1 MRSFK
6 LVGAATACALA
17 LSACGGGDSS
27 SSSSPDEVLIGGTY
41 PLTGP
46 LADDGQEMV
55 NAIKMAVADVNDA
68 GGIKSLDGTEVVF
81 KAKDSTGAPE
91 QAAKNTQALI
101 DEGSSAII
109 GAWLSSNTL
118 ATTQVAERAKVPHIV
133 DQSQAPEL
141 IERGY
146 QYTFRVMFDPPRVAK
161 AANDF
166 VEHVNDE
173 WGLNGKAVYLHE
185 DSAFGTSQSEYF
197 RKEAEQRSVE
207 VVKDIPYAS
216 STTDMSS
223 EVAQAIASGADI
235 LLSTGYAPDS
245 LLLLKTLQEQNAEFK
260 AVIGV
265 DSAGWYSNRFAEDA
279 GDLIEGVMDAGSYP
293 IDFASPD
300 YTSFAERFESEFG
313 SEPSGGAVMSYVSAR
328 VLLEA
333 IEDAGSSDPA
343 DIRETLA
350 SGTFDGYLLTQ
361 EQISFDD
368 VGQNEEIEPIDYQF
382 QNGRREV
389 IWPEQ
394 FATGK
399 LQRP

>member
-6 LVGAATACALA
+6 LATTAVACALA
-17 LSACGGGDSS
+17 LTACGGSGGDSS
-27 SSSSPDEVLIGGTY
+27 SVDEVLIGGTY

-55 NAIKMAVADVNDA
+55 NAIKLAVADVNKD
-68 GGIKSLDGTEVVF
+68 GGIASLDGAKVVF

-91 QAAKNTQALI
+91 QAAKNVQALI
-101 DEGSSAII
+101 DEDASALI

-146 QYTFRVMFDPPRVAK
+146 KYTFRVMFDPPRVAK
-161 AANDF
+161 GANDF
-166 VEHVNDE
+166 VEQVNKD
-173 WGLNGKAVYLHE
+173 WGLNGKAVFVHE

-197 RKEAEQRSVE
+197 RKEAEQRSLK

-216 STTDMSS
+216 STTDLSS

-245 LLLLKTLQEQNAEFK
+245 LLLLKTLKEQGAAFK
-260 AVIGV
+260 AIIGV

-279 GDLIEGVMDAGSYP
+279 GPLIEGVMDAGSYP
-293 IDFASPD
+293 IAFSSPD
-300 YTSFAERFESEFG
+300 YKAFAEEFQSKYG
-313 SEPSGGAVMSYVSAR
+313 GEPSGGAVMSYVSAR

-333 IEDAGSSDPA
+333 IEKAGSSDPA
-343 DIRETLA
+343 DIRKALST
-350 SGTFDGYLLTQ
+350 GTFGGYLLTQ
-361 EQISFDD
+361 KQISFND
-368 VGQNEEIEPIDYQF
+368 VGQNQEIEPIDYQF

-389 IWPEQ
+389 VWPEE
-394 FATGK
+394 FATSQLK
-399 LQRP
+399 RP